1 MAHEPLS
8 LADAIDVIRGEIGK
22 ARIRAEVLGE
32 EIRFNVGTVE
42 LEVLVQLTRGGKGE
56 NDVVLEV
63 VEAGGSKGG
72 DTHRITFPLT
82 PVFEPRS

>member
-1 MAHEPLS
+1 MAHEALS

-32 EIRFNVGTVE
+32 EMRFSVGTVDVE
-42 LEVLVQLTRGGKGE
+42 ILVQITRNSKDGE
-56 NDVVLEV
+56 PVLEV

-72 DTHRITFPLT
+72 DTHRITFPMT
-82 PVFEPRS
+82 PEIEPHG